1 MSIIDRDGEN
11 AVITPQTD
19 ILSSEAARFK
29 DDLRELINSGVKHL
43 TIDCRRVE
51 MVDSLGVGL
60 VIAAHNSL
68 LKVGG
73 ALRLVNTSAE
83 VYDLLVSM
91 RLNTHIDIQ
100 SANHAEPGN

>member
-1 MSIIDRDGEN
+1 MSIIDRDGES

-29 DDLRELINSGVKHL
+29 DDLRELINNGVKHL
-43 TIDCRRVE
+43 TINCQHVE

-73 ALRLVNTSAE
+73 ELRLVNTRSE

-91 RLNTHIDIQ
+91 RLNTHLEIQ
-100 SANHAEPGN
+100 PANNDESGS